1 MSDPVVQE
9 AARTPAAKRKRSGFA
24 VRVTTER
31 GEDMYLRRG
40 ARPGYGP
47 VVRFAT
53 RKDAEMAIAT
63 MEPGFDAGWSAAV
76 VPYSEAQR

>member
-1 MSDPVVQE
+1 M
-9 AARTPAAKRKRSGFA
+9 KKGFA
-24 VRVTTER
+24 VRVTTDR

-47 VVRFAT
+47 VVRFTT

-63 MEPGFDAGWSAAV
+63 MTPGLETGWSAV
-76 VPYSEAQR
+76 VVLYSESPR